1 MPSFTDKERRILA
14 LAQNDLPDA
23 IQPYA
28 EIARLADA
36 EEAEVI
42 GLLSS
47 LKDKGVIRRFGA
59 SIKHQQA
66 GFSHNAMVVWR
77 ADEDEIE
84 RCGEIMAGNPLIS
97 HCYYRPSFAADW
109 PYTLY
114 TMIHG
119 RNEGEVNLVIEDIRR
134 KTGIGSFAVLE
145 SLREFKK
152 TSMQYFGED

>member
-1 MPSFTDKERRILA
+1 MISFTDKERRILA
-14 LAQNDLPDA
+14 LAQNDLPDSA
-23 IQPYA
+23 TPYA

-36 EEAEVI
+36 DEEEVI
-42 GLLSS
+42 ALLFR
-47 LKDKGVIRRFGA
+47 LKEEGVIRRFGA
-59 SIKHQQA
+59 SIRHQQA

-77 ADEDEIE
+77 VDETEVE
-84 RCGEIMAGNPLIS
+84 RCGNLMAENQLIS

-119 RNEGEVNLVIEDIRR
+119 RSDDEVKEVIGEIQRL
-134 KTGIGSFAVLE
+134 TGIDSYAVLE

-152 TSMQYFGED
+152 TSMKYF